1 MTFPTGKPHVSFS
14 EVKVWKECSYRHKL
28 AYVDKLDSYEA
39 NPYADYGTAVH
50 NAIENYLKTK
60 QMNIEACLEEIKQKW
75 IENDY
80 EGEAFVEKM
89 KPNKW
94 YKNEPVAIWQ
104 GYAENTLRE
113 FPLFMQL
120 TFPNWELVE
129 AEHQLYEPIEGH
141 DDVSFKGFVDA
152 MIKTTDAKGKELLWV
167 IDWKTTGKAG
177 WLSKQRRDF
186 LKTAQ
191 VGLYKRYLARKL
203 DMPLKDIRCAYVF
216 LKRGGKAPRAIDL
229 FTVSVGPK
237 FIEKA
242 DKMVDSMIKNVKK
255 GFAMKN
261 YNSCKF
267 CPFAQTEHC
276 NGGQW

>member
-1 MTFPTGKPHVSFS
+1 MLFPTGKPHVSFS

-28 AYVDKLDSYEA
+28 AYVDKLDSYQA

-60 QMNIEACLEEIKQKW
+60 SMDIPTCHAEISQKW
-75 IENDY
+75 VENEY
-80 EGEAFVEKM
+80 RGEVYLEKM

-94 YKNEPVAIWQ
+94 YKDLPVEEWQ
-104 GYAENTLRE
+104 SYATDVLES
-113 FPLFMQL
+113 FPEWLDNQFL
-120 TFPNWELVE
+120 EWELVD

-141 DDVSFKGFVDA
+141 EELSFKGFVDCLL
-152 MIKTTDAKGKELLWV
+152 KCKDKKGNELLWV

-177 WLSKQRRDF
+177 WFGKQRKDF
-186 LKTAQ
+186 LKTSQ
-191 VGLYKRYLARKL
+191 VGLYKRYISRKL
-203 DMPLKDIRCAYVF
+203 GIELKDIRCAYVF
-216 LKRGGKAPRAIDL
+216 LKRGAKKEKCLDI

-237 FIEKA
+237 FVERA

-255 GFAMKN
+255 GFSMKN
-261 YNSCKF
+261 YNSCRF
-267 CPFAQTEHC
+267 CPFSNSEHC

>member
-14 EVKVWKECSYRHKL
+14 EVKVWMECSYRHKL

-60 QMNIEACLEEIKQKW
+60 QMNIEVCLEEIKQKW

-94 YKNEPVAIWQ
+94 YKNEPVTVWQ
-104 GYAENTLRE
+104 EWAKQSLME
-113 FPLFMQL
+113 FPVFMQL
-120 TFPNWELVE
+120 QFPNWELVE

-141 DDVSFKGFVDA
+141 DDVKFKGFVDA
-152 MIKTTDAKGKELLWV
+152 MIKTTDGKGKELLWV
-167 IDWKTTGKAG
+167 VDWKTTGKAG

-203 DMPLKDIRCAYVF
+203 DMPLKDIR
-216 LKRGGKAPRAIDL
+216 LSLIH
-229 FTVSVGPK
+229 
-237 FIEKA
+237 I
-242 DKMVDSMIKNVKK
+242 
-255 GFAMKN
+255 
-261 YNSCKF
+261 
-267 CPFAQTEHC
+267 
-276 NGGQW
+276 

>member
-94 YKNEPVAIWQ
+94 YKNEPVAVWQ
-104 GYAENTLRE
+104 EYAAVSYTHLTL
-113 FPLFMQL
+113 P
-120 TFPNWELVE
+120 
-129 AEHQLYEPIEGH
+129 
-141 DDVSFKGFVDA
+141 
-152 MIKTTDAKGKELLWV
+152 TT
-167 IDWKTTGKAG
+167 
-177 WLSKQRRDF
+177 
-186 LKTAQ
+186 
-191 VGLYKRYLARKL
+191 Y
-203 DMPLKDIRCAYVF
+203 
-216 LKRGGKAPRAIDL
+216 
-229 FTVSVGPK
+229 SV
-237 FIEKA
+237 
-242 DKMVDSMIKNVKK
+242 
-255 GFAMKN
+255 
-261 YNSCKF
+261 
-267 CPFAQTEHC
+267 
-276 NGGQW
+276 